1 MRFAFWSCQD
11 YTHGYYNAHEAMA
24 REDLDFVV
32 CLGDYIYDET
42 YHTVKDGTAVRDDKV
57 GRAQQQ
63 SGPGRRQLLARGRD
77 ARRLP
82 RQVLALPLGRVA
94 AQGAARFPTV
104 MLWDDHEVQDNYAGG
119 APDGGLP
126 ASHHYSK
133 KRQAA
138 AYKAFFETMPYS
150 PPAGERNRI
159 YRRLQFGRTVDLLI
173 MDQRQ
178 YRANQP
184 CDDASG
190 VPACADYDQ
199 PRTFLGTRQMNWL
212 KTQLNSSKAAWKV
225 LANEVT
231 IMPTRVLGG
240 AFFGFD
246 SWDGYPQERE
256 NLLTHIR
263 DRQIKDVVF
272 VTGDIHTFI
281 AGDVRT
287 AAGAGDPVAVEFVG
301 GSITSAGL
309 GETDLPAGNG
319 VIIKGNDK
327 SPHTDPVAHRGAEG
341 HQPLG
346 RQGRLRP
353 PRLRQGGGHEGR
365 LRLRDG
371 ADADHQ
377 EEDDGQDPL
386 DRPALPRRPRAAVDQ
401 GHRDVDGRAL
411 GLRRD
416 RRPGDRHAGARH
428 GADDPQRAAR
438 RARRGRGHGRRRG
451 ARAGGVDGGGERRP
465 GSAARRLRA
474 RLRRGQAR
482 RRRVPRAPRRA
493 RRSLHALRGRAT
505 TRGRGRRAASRAC
518 ARRPR
523 CARGSSTISA
533 TPRSRSSSPPCC
545 RSSRRPTAPPSLTLL
560 AFGLLFCAMT
570 FVWLCAYSVAV
581 ARAGD
586 ALRRPRD
593 TPSARRRHGRR
604 AGGARR
610 ARGGRAL
617 DGGRR
622 KRPLAAGRRLALVDP
637 VGVAPEAAVD
647 RRRAR
652 QVDGVVAEAAEDG
665 PGEQAVARD
674 DVRPRAAVDGQRR
687 APRCVKWSAPNP
699 PRMDPV

>member
-1 MRFAFWSCQD
+1 MQTRRQFVVRAGTVAASAILSPSALAAGLGSARPAALARGGRFSEGVMSGEPTPSAITLWTRLADAEGRVSVDLEVATDKSFRHVVAHKRLPTSAAVNHNVKSRITGLKAHEQYYYRFATATKDGPVGRFRTALPADSLQPVRFAFWSCQD

-42 YHTVKDGTAVRDDKV
+42 YHTVKDGTGVRDDKV

-63 SGPGRRQLLARGRD
+63 SGQAGVNYSRAAESLADYRD
-77 ARRLP
+77 KYSLYRSDESLRKV
-82 RQVLALPLGRVA
+82 Q
-94 AQGAARFPTV
+94 QRFPTV

-287 AAGAGDPVAVEFVG
+287 AAGAGDPAAIEFVG
-301 GSITSAGL
+301 GSITSSGL

-327 SPHTDPVAHRGAEG
+327 SPHTDPSLIEALKGINPWVDNADFDHHGYGKVVATK
-341 HQPLG
+341 
-346 RQGRLRP
+346 
-353 PRLRQGGGHEGR
+353 
-365 LRLRDG
+365 
-371 ADADHQ
+371 DAFDCEMVRMQ
-377 EEDDGQDPL
+377 TIKKKTTAKIPST
-386 DRPALPRRPRAAVDQ
+386 
-401 GHRDVDGRAL
+401 
-411 GLRRD
+411 GLHYRV
-416 RRPGDRHAGARH
+416 A
-428 GADDPQRAAR
+428 
-438 RARRGRGHGRRRG
+438 
-451 ARAGGVDGGGERRP
+451 
-465 GSAARRLRA
+465 
-474 RLRRGQAR
+474 RGQQ
-482 RRRVPRAPRRA
+482 
-493 RRSLHALRGRAT
+493 SIKG
-505 TRGRGRRAASRAC
+505 
-518 ARRPR
+518 
-523 CARGSSTISA
+523 
-533 TPRSRSSSPPCC
+533 
-545 RSSRRPTAPPSLTLL
+545 TA
-560 AFGLLFCAMT
+560 M
-570 FVWLCAYSVAV
+570 
-581 ARAGD
+581 
-586 ALRRPRD
+586 
-593 TPSARRRHGRR
+593 
-604 AGGARR
+604 
-610 ARGGRAL
+610 
-617 DGGRR
+617 
-622 KRPLAAGRRLALVDP
+622 
-637 VGVAPEAAVD
+637 
-647 RRRAR
+647 
-652 QVDGVVAEAAEDG
+652 
-665 PGEQAVARD
+665 
-674 DVRPRAAVDGQRR
+674 
-687 APRCVKWSAPNP
+687 
-699 PRMDPV
+699 